1 MKKKKIV
8 WGGWELPILYEDSD
22 LLAISKP
29 AGLLTVPIHKSKAV
43 SAEYILNEAKRE
55 DEGQIKAVHRID
67 RYTTGVVLFAKNRF
81 AYRSMVRHFLAH
93 EPVRVY
99 HCWVHG
105 VVKEDDGELIHHF
118 KLIKEKFRN
127 VPATKEE
134 GGSMA
139 RLTYKVF
146 NRYKNATHLQV
157 MLDTGL
163 KNQIRAQFNEI
174 GHPVIGERQY
184 VEKPDSLLDR
194 PALHAQRLDVKHPKT
209 GKIISM
215 KAPIPEELLKLDKF
229 LLELSKG

>member
-8 WGGWELPILYEDSD
+8 WGGWELPILYEDND
-22 LLAISKP
+22 LVAISKP

-43 SAEYILNEAKRE
+43 SAESILNQAKPE
-55 DEGQIKAVHRID
+55 TDGQIKAVHRID

-93 EPVRVY
+93 EPRRVY

-105 VVKEDDGELIHHF
+105 VVEEDSGELIHHF

-127 VPATKEE
+127 VPATPEE

-139 RLTYKVF
+139 RLTFKVL
-146 NRYKNATHLQV
+146 NRYPNATHLQV
-157 MLDTGL
+157 ELDTGL
-163 KNQIRAQFNEI
+163 KNQIRAQFKEI

-184 VEKPDSLLDR
+184 VENPDTLLDR
-194 PALHAQRLDVKHPKT
+194 PALHAQRLEVKHPKT
-209 GKIISM
+209 GKLISI
-215 KAPIPEELLKLDKF
+215 KAQIPDELLNLDKF
-229 LLELSKG
+229 LMGVIK